1 MQMSRLIPWAA
12 LIAATLTWACETRP
26 PSSAASAAKF
36 ISTLSEQ
43 SPRHDGVP
51 LRTYEIR
58 DLDHDGKLEVLEH
71 ISAYEDVPGFL
82 NVEIENAFEWINV
95 YREKDSRFVEATK
108 EFSWFLTERKA
119 HYQFWLRVL
128 EHLDVLNEDSR
139 KLVEENKEHFR
150 EVLSGYLQKLNQLS
164 R

>member
-1 MQMSRLIPWAA
+1 
-12 LIAATLTWACETRP
+12 
-26 PSSAASAAKF
+26 
-36 ISTLSEQ
+36 
-43 SPRHDGVP
+43 
-51 LRTYEIR
+51 
-58 DLDHDGKLEVLEH
+58 
-71 ISAYEDVPGFL
+71 VPGFL